1 MMKFSHH
8 LYSTIRH
15 FNSQVFFYIKEN
27 LIVKFTKKSSIF
39 FCVTLNNAKREQWSF
54 LPPRSLFSCFFTFLI
69 SKNRFLKGA
78 KFYSALFMILTFS
91 GEIPVVS

>member
-27 LIVKFTKKSSIF
+27 LIVEFTKKLSIF
-39 FCVTLNNAKREQWSF
+39 FALRHIMQKENNGVFRPRVLFF
-54 LPPRSLFSCFFTFLI
+54 LVFLL
-69 SKNRFLKGA
+69 S
-78 KFYSALFMILTFS
+78 
-91 GEIPVVS
+91 